1 MKNQTSLTII
11 IILIL
16 WVIII
21 KGYYMGYWR
30 FNYPSEKDFPVRGI
44 DISHHQGKIN
54 WERVRSE
61 RISFVYMKA
70 TEGSDF
76 KDPMFKRN
84 WRQAKTIGLKC
95 GAYHFFSF
103 RKSGAEQ
110 AKNFINT
117 VPPEPGMLPP
127 VIDLEF
133 MGNTRNVPSQDVI
146 VNELSDFARDI
157 KITYGRNPVIYV
169 TQDIYD
175 RFLQDTGNQYQY
187 WIRNVIQHP
196 DLSNI
201 KKWVLWQYA
210 NNGNIDGFH
219 SRVDLDVFVGSTG
232 EFQRWLQ

>member
-1 MKNQTSLTII
+1 MKNHTSLTII
-11 IILIL
+11 IILIF
-16 WVIII
+16 WVIIF

-30 FNYPSEKDFPVRGI
+30 FNYPREKDFPVRGI

-54 WERVRSE
+54 WERVCSE

-84 WRQAKTIGLKC
+84 WREAKAIGLKC

-127 VIDLEF
+127 VIDFEF
-133 MGNTRNVPSQDVI
+133 IGNTLNVPSRDVI
-146 VNELSDFARDI
+146 LNELSDFARDI
-157 KITYGRNPVIYV
+157 KTVYGKNPVIYV
-169 TQDIYD
+169 TQDVYD
-175 RFLQDTGNQYQY
+175 RFLWDTGNQYQC
-187 WIRNVIQHP
+187 WIRNVIRHP

-201 KKWVLWQYA
+201 KKWVFWQYA
-210 NNGNIDGFH
+210 NNGNIDGIH
-219 SRVDLDVFVGSTG
+219 GRVDLDVFVGSTQ